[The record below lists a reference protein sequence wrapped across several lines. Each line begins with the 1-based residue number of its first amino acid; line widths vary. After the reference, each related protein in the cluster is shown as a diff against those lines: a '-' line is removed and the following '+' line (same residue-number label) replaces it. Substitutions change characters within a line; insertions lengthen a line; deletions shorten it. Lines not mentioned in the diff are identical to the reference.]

1 MRGAAEPGIEIL
13 ALIPERS
20 RIRNLRHGAA
30 EEHGG
35 EIGNPTDMAQRFQD
49 QSGGVPAPRRAAVD
63 TDVSRAAQK
72 LALRSGLSGDC
83 RCEWKC
89 HLSPPEPPRPSAS
102 RP

>member
-35 EIGNPTDMAQRFQD
+35 EIGNPTDVAQRFQD
-49 QSGGVPAPRRAAVD
+49 QSGGFPAPRRAAVD
-63 TDVSRAAQK
+63 TDVSRATQK
-72 LALRSGLSGDC
+72 LAYGEQEPFNLRRGALY
-83 RCEWKC
+83 
-89 HLSPPEPPRPSAS
+89 S
-102 RP
+102 RYLQPGC